1 MKYANVYFLKDP
13 LTCLKKE
20 VEQGLSLFHILL
32 FFLMVFHLTIRKII
46 KHVINLA
53 TKIVEKTLCQ
63 AIFQDLDFREEY
75 NNNDSF
81 ANFRNK
87 VVKKGA
93 ATFQFPA
100 FMAFVI
106 IIL

>member
-1 MKYANVYFLKDP
+1 MMIIILYF
-13 LTCLKKE
+13 T
-20 VEQGLSLFHILL
+20 
-32 FFLMVFHLTIRKII
+32 FLMIFHLTLRKII

-53 TKIVEKTLCQ
+53 TKIGEKTLSQ

>member
-1 MKYANVYFLKDP
+1 MIIILYF
-13 LTCLKKE
+13 T
-20 VEQGLSLFHILL
+20 
-32 FFLMVFHLTIRKII
+32 FLMIFHLTLRKII

-53 TKIVEKTLCQ
+53 TKIGEKTLSQ

-100 FMAFVI
+100 FMAFGHYI
-106 IIL
+106 RKGGGLHLN

>member
-1 MKYANVYFLKDP
+1 M
-13 LTCLKKE
+13 
-20 VEQGLSLFHILL
+20 I
-32 FFLMVFHLTIRKII
+32 FHLTLRKII
-46 KHVINLA
+46 QHVINLA
-53 TKIVEKTLCQ
+53 TKIEEKTLCQ

-75 NNNDSF
+75 SNNDSS

>member
-1 MKYANVYFLKDP
+1 MYCTLVIFLYLKNLALILDI
-13 LTCLKKE
+13 LSKKMGFCLK
-20 VEQGLSLFHILL
+20 
-32 FFLMVFHLTIRKII
+32 RKLNINFI
-46 KHVINLA
+46 KVINLA
-53 TKIVEKTLCQ
+53 TKIGEKTLSQ